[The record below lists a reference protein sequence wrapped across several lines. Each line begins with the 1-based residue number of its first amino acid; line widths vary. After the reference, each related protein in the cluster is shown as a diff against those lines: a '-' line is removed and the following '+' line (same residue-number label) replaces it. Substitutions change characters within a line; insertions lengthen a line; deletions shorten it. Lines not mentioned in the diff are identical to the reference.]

1 MLRIVASELRMNALL
16 LFTVFVVSN
25 LVYLFLA
32 HAGRLL
38 VYGPGAMQIGILTS
52 SVMILALF
60 LRQQQSKVEV
70 MYRSLPLRHS
80 TVISAMFLLVFV
92 VLLANVA
99 YGISL
104 QIINVHIGPWVPE
117 RLRSYALY
125 RLFTQTE
132 PGYAVEHSLLARA
145 LAFTIVVSVSIPLIV
160 RFGSMWRILLGSL
173 LVGFLWA
180 KAVDY
185 LLRVSLYTSF
195 AIGLSRWACFAT
207 LLMIASLGISF
218 WLSVRLYGVRDT

>member
-1 MLRIVASELRMNALL
+1 
-16 LFTVFVVSN
+16 
-25 LVYLFLA
+25 
-32 HAGRLL
+32 
-38 VYGPGAMQIGILTS
+38 
-52 SVMILALF
+52 MILALF

-218 WLSVRLYGVRDT
+218 WLSVRLYGVRDM